1 MPRRGNARG
10 SAFSS
15 IQEPPGRTGAT
26 TVSQVTHKTIRANSE
41 TEASR
46 RKRGLSSGFMLLLS
60 PDESPRRAC
69 RRYAGGHR
77 ALDFALFMGCEGR
90 PRLPVHGAARQR

>member
-1 MPRRGNARG
+1 
-10 SAFSS
+10 
-15 IQEPPGRTGAT
+15 
-26 TVSQVTHKTIRANSE
+26 
-41 TEASR
+41 
-46 RKRGLSSGFMLLLS
+46 MLLLS

-90 PRLPVHGAARQR
+90 TRLPVHGAARQRRKAASGRLQPHLHHGPGHCAHAGRGAVLVYRVSGIPGIPRRP